1 MLIAKLKDEKRITVI
16 GEATGGS
23 AEGPTAGRLFFLKLP
38 HSGIVVRVP
47 NYWNLMSISAF
58 TQGNGVAPDVEVV
71 PTLEDFLAGKDRA
84 LEVAK
89 ARVSTSTAL
98 TTK

>member
-47 NYWNLMSISAF
+47 NYWNLMSIASF
-58 TQGNGVAPDVEVV
+58 SQGKGVAPDVEVV
-71 PTLEDFLAGKDRA
+71 PTLEDFLTGRDRA
-84 LEVAK
+84 LDAAK
-89 ARVSTSTAL
+89 TQHHQATSA

>member
-1 MLIAKLKDEKRITVI
+1 
-16 GEATGGS
+16 
-23 AEGPTAGRLFFLKLP
+23 
-38 HSGIVVRVP
+38 
-47 NYWNLMSISAF
+47 MSISAF
-58 TQGNGVAPDVEVV
+58 TQGKGVAPDVEVV